1 MRRLRFSKRPVSCP
15 NGRAACAGE
24 FHERRQAGSTT
35 DASTV
40 ADSAEKTNRDLAE
53 LVHVQLMGH
62 ISDFR
67 DLSRPVRRRSHY
79 PSMVAVQNALRKL
92 EEAST
97 QSLNQVEYL
106 LEHLEAIRDHGK
118 REQTTRK

>member
-1 MRRLRFSKRPVSCP
+1 MSADKPVRRLTL
-15 NGRAACAGE
+15 
-24 FHERRQAGSTT
+24 RQLLTQS
-35 DASTV
+35 
-40 ADSAEKTNRDLAE
+40 EKTNRDLAE
-53 LVHVQLMGH
+53 LVHVQLMGR

-92 EEAST
+92 EEASE